1 VAPFPQ
7 PKRGSTGALAEGRAP
22 VRERLI
28 AMLCLTAL
36 LHAILILG
44 LTFTS
49 GIRAGG
55 ADAPQLDVLLVT
67 EEVPEAASNPH
78 AAYLSQ
84 RTQTGSGNAE
94 ASARTGSP
102 SSQGQAGAARPT
114 GTPGES
120 DDRAQSAGSQ
130 RVLSTTAP
138 SRDIRYFES
147 APAGDPQPASELP
160 AIMGD
165 TDGAPRAGRGDAL
178 ELLLK
183 GKPDAQHWVV
193 PDTQAATLAPYV
205 ARWKRKVERLGTLH
219 FPSAARAAGLSGRP
233 VIEVEIGADGR
244 LVQASVRRSSGHD
257 ELDQAALT
265 AVKLS
270 NPFDPFPAELAGE
283 YARLRL
289 LYQYEYVAGAL
300 QSGAVTVSS
309 DTAAGP

>member
-1 VAPFPQ
+1 MSPLPQ
-7 PKRGSTGALAEGRAP
+7 PKRGTTGALAEGRAP
-22 VRERLI
+22 VRDRLI

-49 GIRAGG
+49 GIRVGG

-67 EEVPEAASNPH
+67 DEVPEAAANPH
-78 AAYLSQ
+78 AAYLAQ
-84 RTQTGSGNAE
+84 RTQNGSGNAD
-94 ASARTGSP
+94 ASQRTGSP
-102 SSQGQAGAARPT
+102 ASQSPAGTARQAGA
-114 GTPGES
+114 PGDS
-120 DDRAQSAGSQ
+120 ADRAQTAGSQ
-130 RVLSTTAP
+130 RVLATTAP

-147 APAGDPQPASELP
+147 APAGDPQNGTEIAQIT
-160 AIMGD
+160 AD
-165 TDGAPRAGRGDAL
+165 ADGPTRAGRGDAL

-183 GKPDAQHWVV
+183 GKPDAQHWVA

-205 ARWKRKVERLGTLH
+205 ARWKRKVERLGSLH
-219 FPSAARAAGLSGRP
+219 FPSAARTAGLSGSP
-233 VIEVEIGADGR
+233 VIEVEIGSDGK
-244 LVQASVRRSSGHD
+244 LVRVSVQRSSGHD

-270 NPFDPFPAELAGE
+270 SPFDPFPAELASE

-309 DTAAGP
+309 DTAPGP

>member
-1 VAPFPQ
+1 VSPLPQ
-7 PKRGSTGALAEGRAP
+7 PKRGTTGALAEGRAP

-55 ADAPQLDVLLVT
+55 AEAPQLDVLLVT
-67 EEVPEAASNPH
+67 DDVPESAANPH
-78 AAYLSQ
+78 AAYLAQ
-84 RTQTGSGNAE
+84 RTQKGSGNAD
-94 ASARTGSP
+94 ASQRTGSP
-102 SSQGQAGAARPT
+102 ASQSPAGAAPS
-114 GTPGES
+114 GTQGDS
-120 DDRAQSAGSQ
+120 GDRAPWAGSH
-130 RVLSTTAP
+130 RVLVTTAP
-138 SRDIRYFES
+138 STDIRYFES
-147 APAGDPQPASELP
+147 EPAGDPQSAPATLP
-160 AIMGD
+160 LTGD
-165 TDGAPRAGRGDAL
+165 ADGAPRAGRGDAL

-183 GKPDAQHWVV
+183 GKPDAQHWVA

-205 ARWKRKVERLGTLH
+205 ARWKRKVERLGSLH
-219 FPSAARAAGLSGRP
+219 FPSAARTAGLSGSP

-244 LVQASVRRSSGHD
+244 VVQVSVRRSSGHD
-257 ELDQAALT
+257 ELDQAALA
-265 AVKLS
+265 AVRLS
-270 NPFDPFPAELAGE
+270 SPFDPFPAELASE

-289 LYQYEYVAGAL
+289 LYQYEYVAGAV

>member
-1 VAPFPQ
+1 VSSLPQ
-7 PKRGSTGALAEGRAP
+7 PKRGTTGALAEGRAP

-67 EEVPEAASNPH
+67 DDVPEAAANPH
-78 AAYLSQ
+78 AAYLAQ
-84 RTQTGSGNAE
+84 RTQNGSGNAD
-94 ASARTGSP
+94 ASQRTGSP
-102 SSQGQAGAARPT
+102 ASQSPAGAARQS
-114 GTPGES
+114 GQPGEPS
-120 DDRAQSAGSQ
+120 DRAPSAGSQ
-130 RVLSTTAP
+130 RVLATTAP
-138 SRDIRYFES
+138 SSDIRYFES
-147 APAGDPQPASELP
+147 APAGDPQSAPDTP
-160 AIMGD
+160 QFTGD
-165 TDGAPRAGRGDAL
+165 ADGAPRAGRGDAL

-183 GKPDAQHWVV
+183 GKPDAQHWVA

-205 ARWKRKVERLGTLH
+205 ARWKRKVERLGSLH
-219 FPSAARAAGLSGRP
+219 FPSAARTAGLSGSP

-244 LVQASVRRSSGHD
+244 VVQVSVRRSSGHD

-270 NPFDPFPAELAGE
+270 SPFDPFPAELAGE

-289 LYQYEYVAGAL
+289 LYQYEYVAGTPQA
-300 QSGAVTVSS
+300 GAVTVSA
-309 DTAAGP
+309 DTAPGP